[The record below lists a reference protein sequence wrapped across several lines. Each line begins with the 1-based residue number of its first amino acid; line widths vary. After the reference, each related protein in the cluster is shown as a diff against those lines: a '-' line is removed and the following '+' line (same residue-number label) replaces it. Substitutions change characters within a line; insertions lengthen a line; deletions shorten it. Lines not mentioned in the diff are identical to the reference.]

1 MQLPSACGWAVHT
14 RAALCLR
21 GSEGIMVKGP
31 IDTRHAVERGGF
43 AGIAAGVV
51 LTLIMTAMSA
61 AAGKDIWYG
70 IKGAAAPFMRE
81 RAMSPGFD
89 LPAVI
94 LGLGCHL
101 AVSAVWG
108 ILFAILFYGA
118 DRIVKIVGG
127 VLWGIVVWIGM
138 YYLVLPAV
146 GLSSMQSDAPV
157 TRAVMFHLFFS
168 VIMTAAY
175 MVYPRLFEHG
185 GPRIGT
191 SAHAA

>member
-1 MQLPSACGWAVHT
+1 
-14 RAALCLR
+14 
-21 GSEGIMVKGP
+21 MVKGP
-31 IDTRHAVERGGF
+31 IDTRHAVQRGGF
-43 AGIAAGVV
+43 AGITAGVV
-51 LTLIMTAMSA
+51 LTLIMTVMSA
-61 AAGKDIWYG
+61 AAGKDVWYG

-94 LGLGCHL
+94 LGFGTHL
-101 AVSAVWG
+101 VVSAVWG
-108 ILFAILFYGA
+108 ILFAIVFYGF
-118 DRIVKIVGG
+118 DRMAKIVGG
-127 VLWGIVVWIGM
+127 VLWGIVVWLGM

-157 TRAVMFHLFFS
+157 SRAIMFHLIFS

-185 GPRIGT
+185 GPHIGR
-191 SAHAA
+191 SAPAV